1 MFVLLVSSPPTKIL
15 IDHLLEQEMPSLHWQ
30 DGQKILL
37 DGTGLSLTHEMEYVF
52 CASIFMSSTYWRSI
66 GKVHFFTRVTH
77 QIFEGGTHGL
87 LEFSVLQTE

>member
-52 CASIFMSSTYWRSI
+52 CVFHLY
-66 GKVHFFTRVTH
+66 VFY
-77 QIFEGGTHGL
+77 L
-87 LEFSVLQTE
+87 LALYR